1 MERDDSILVMAMEL
15 EKNIFKKYLREKLSE
30 DFTITFI
37 INQKGGAVSR
47 TPPNGIRFGRK
58 DSKFNFR
65 LAEFKVLVKHLSEM

>member
-37 INQKGGAVSR
+37 INQKGER
-47 TPPNGIRFGRK
+47 CQ
-58 DSKFNFR
+58 
-65 LAEFKVLVKHLSEM
+65 EHLPRGSGLEGKILSLILDLPSLRYL